1 MKKLFSAF
9 MAATVALS
17 AMATETAYVRMKIA
31 GSNPTYSTSTIKL
44 TEDSER
50 TPAYESGYDSERM
63 MEQSNDNSVLFY
75 AFVGT
80 QECANIATNNLD
92 GLVLCFNTNNIDQ
105 NYTISF
111 ELVSGRDL
119 TLYDRVTKTS
129 TSIVQGQS
137 YPFSVEAAQVGRVAI
152 KDRFVINY
160 EAPAYVIMKGD
171 FNNPGNTWAYTSNF
185 TDNGTSFS
193 LNLNLA
199 ANTWYHFQLEEGYAS
214 AYVAANGA
222 EFDRDHASHYIPVD
236 GWHEQLTLHTDVAGT
251 YTFTWYDLTDNL
263 TISFPDVVE
272 VTTNEDGWASFSYN
286 MDLSKPAGLTIYYGQ
301 FDNVETLTLVEAD
314 HVKADQGVI
323 VKGEPATTYYFT
335 PGTGSAAYTENALQ
349 PSTAWATRGTAAI
362 YCLRNVGGVTALYQ
376 YTGSEFPDN
385 KAYLPVN
392 VGGANPAP
400 KHVRLKFEGAQG
412 IETISQEPALN
423 GRKLMIDGQMYI
435 KRGDVLYTLQGQMVK

>member
-1 MKKLFSAF
+1 
-9 MAATVALS
+9 
-17 AMATETAYVRMKIA
+17 
-31 GSNPTYSTSTIKL
+31 
-44 TEDSER
+44 
-50 TPAYESGYDSERM
+50 
-63 MEQSNDNSVLFY
+63 
-75 AFVGT
+75 
-80 QECANIATNNLD
+80 
-92 GLVLCFNTNNIDQ
+92 
-105 NYTISF
+105 
-111 ELVSGRDL
+111 
-119 TLYDRVTKTS
+119 
-129 TSIVQGQS
+129 
-137 YPFSVEAAQVGRVAI
+137 
-152 KDRFVINY
+152 
-160 EAPAYVIMKGD
+160 
-171 FNNPGNTWAYTSNF
+171 
-185 TDNGTSFS
+185 
-193 LNLNLA
+193 LA